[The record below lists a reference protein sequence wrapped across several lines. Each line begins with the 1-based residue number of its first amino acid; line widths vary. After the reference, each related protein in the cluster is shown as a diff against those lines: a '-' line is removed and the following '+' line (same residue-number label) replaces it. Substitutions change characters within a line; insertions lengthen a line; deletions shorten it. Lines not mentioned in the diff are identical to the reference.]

1 MEIPASSKTAGA
13 TIVAILA
20 IAQSMLGV
28 IRALQWFSVGT
39 DLMGRGLLL
48 LPMIGVLALFRG
60 LLVVVIA
67 LFYVLIACGILL
79 GRPWGCWLGTV
90 VAGVNLLLVI
100 SVVAQGKPVGHALV
114 WAVVPLIILLY
125 LYSTTGRQA
134 PSDNRF
140 DLVRR
145 P

>member
-20 IAQSMLGV
+20 IAQSTLGV

-39 DLMGRGLLL
+39 DLMG
-48 LPMIGVLALFRG
+48 RG